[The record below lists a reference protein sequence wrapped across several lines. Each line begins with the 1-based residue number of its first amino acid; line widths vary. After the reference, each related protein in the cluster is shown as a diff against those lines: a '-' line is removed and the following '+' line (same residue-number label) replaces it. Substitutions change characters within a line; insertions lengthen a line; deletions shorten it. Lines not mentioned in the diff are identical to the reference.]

1 MDARSFKENGYQ
13 SAIVQDTRAQ
23 KMDKENVIIKFLLR
37 INAIDFIIYEI
48 KQTVF
53 SPVISG
59 GAEYFDSRNLH
70 FI

>member
-37 INAIDFIIYEI
+37 IN
-48 KQTVF
+48 
-53 SPVISG
+53 
-59 GAEYFDSRNLH
+59 L
-70 FI
+70 